1 MRPAFFRPAPR
12 ASRTPGDAGGMDN
25 PDLIGWLASAILI
38 ATLARQTWRQWREPD
53 PRGVSHWL
61 FAGQMAASLGFVAY
75 SWLLQNW
82 VFIVTNTLILLTA
95 AVGQLVMWRAQRRTG
110 GAPRSATRSDTPG

>member
-1 MRPAFFRPAPR
+1 
-12 ASRTPGDAGGMDN
+12 MDS
-25 PDLIGWLASAILI
+25 PDLIGWLASAILL

-61 FAGQMAASLGFVAY
+61 FLGQMAASAGFIAY
-75 SWLLQNW
+75 SWLLHNW

-95 AVGQLVMWRAQRRTG
+95 AVGQVVMVRAQRKAASGEAT
-110 GAPRSATRSDTPG
+110 SAK

>member
-1 MRPAFFRPAPR
+1 
-12 ASRTPGDAGGMDN
+12 MDN

-53 PRGVSHWL
+53 PRGVSRWL
-61 FAGQMAASLGFVAY
+61 FLGQIAASVGFVAY
-75 SWLLQNW
+75 SWMLRNW

-95 AVGQLVMWRAQRRTG
+95 IVGQLALSRARRD
-110 GAPRSATRSDTPG
+110 ADPDH